1 MQFKE
6 KMSNKCSHCEIPE
19 RKLNS
24 NDYFDKMKL
33 WRRYVDEGIFKF
45 IGGDSS
51 LESFEEAISKE
62 EKYIYY
68 HYFECSCGTYI
79 RTGVCIRSSVPI
91 LEHINSLPSEIR
103 KE

>member
-1 MQFKE
+1 
-6 KMSNKCSHCEIPE
+6 MSNKCSYCEIPE

-24 NDYFDKMKL
+24 KDYFDKMTL

-51 LESFEEAISKE
+51 LVSLEETISNE
-62 EKYIYY
+62 EKYAYY

-79 RTGVCIRSSVPI
+79 KTGVCIRSSVPI
-91 LEHINSLPSEIR
+91 LEHINSLPREFR
-103 KE
+103 